1 LDIVTPN
8 PSPLTGDPSN
18 AELGQRWR
26 PQTFAVDIAPRF
38 DCGREP
44 HEAQISVDGGSE
56 KVALTGEQIGNFLQA
71 FTHLRLIDA
80 ALSLNDALDRGVA
93 PAG

>member
-1 LDIVTPN
+1 MA
-8 PSPLTGDPSN
+8 PSDLCGGHRSEIRLRPRATRGAD
-18 AELGQRWR
+18 QRRWR
-26 PQTFAVDIAPRF
+26 VR
-38 DCGREP
+38 
-44 HEAQISVDGGSE
+44 